1 VRRKEARKQKAKSLV
16 ETNKELGKRQLV
28 DTTISE
34 GNPEDFLGSDKK
46 RKIEVNMVD
55 NNAQLQEMVLDDQ
68 HRLRQ

>member
-28 DTTISE
+28 DATISE

-46 RKIEVNMVD
+46 RKIEVDMVD

-68 HRLRQ
+68 HRLQQ

>member
-1 VRRKEARKQKAKSLV
+1 VRRKGARKQKAKSLV

-28 DTTISE
+28 DATISE

-46 RKIEVNMVD
+46 RKIEVDMVD

-68 HRLRQ
+68 HRLQQ